1 MYINLI
7 IDIRQLER
15 INKDPDIFTN
25 KKLLN
30 TIITMP
36 NNNEIFVKFKENF
49 NIIRDF
55 LDRIIEKLLNN
66 VSIIPYPVRCLCK
79 IIDMLIAK
87 KVKNY

>member
-30 TIITMP
+30 TITTMP

-55 LDRIIEKLLNN
+55 LDKIIEKLLNN

-79 IIDMLIAK
+79 IIDMLIGK
-87 KVKNY
+87 KVKIN